1 MSDKQEC
8 SGKADMTPGIV
19 SWNELVSRDPDAS
32 KKFYSQL
39 FGWKIETMNMGPG
52 QEYTMM
58 KAGDRPAAGLIRIPA
73 EAGPAPTMWMSYV
86 TVPDLPAAV
95 AKAKALGAK
104 ICTRSRLE
112 SPRPPARIAYDAGS
126 SFPGRGL
133 LGEEDV
139 WRPLFPDS
147 RQHPTPRRARR
158 R

>member
-39 FGWKIETMNMGPG
+39 FGWTAETMNMGPG
-52 QEYTMM
+52 GEYTML
-58 KAGDRPAAGLIRIPA
+58 KTGDRPAAGLIRMPA

-86 TVPDLPAAV
+86 TVPDLAAAV

-104 ICTRSRLE
+104 ICKDVTTLPMGRFAIISD
-112 SPRPPARIAYDAGS
+112 PQGAGI
-126 SFPGRGL
+126 GL
-133 LGEEDV
+133 WEFTKQG
-139 WRPLFPDS
+139 
-147 RQHPTPRRARR
+147 
-158 R
+158 